1 MSENLELFYRDG
13 TSQLQRIQA
22 ALQED
27 YIRIEERTIEDWLKF
42 AQKYAEELNYYDA
55 DNQLNGNWQ
64 AFLNGSVAVED
75 MLHYLQNPTLFESD
89 PNKQEWLSRP
99 HFVLFLTFLQLLEQ
113 HLKPSLNNILPR
125 HLEYYYKQV
134 LKFTNKAAQPDRVHV
149 IFDLANNYAND
160 RFLLP
165 EKTALFAGK
174 DSTGKD
180 LVYRTPE
187 KIMVSRA
194 KVAQVKSTFVHYQ
207 TTQFDSYNLP
217 AQFVDM
223 LRLSLGQETITVGSS
238 SKQLLKP
245 GNPLPSPGY
254 FGYTDKEPDILF
266 FEKIQTLTAFAKKE
280 LYLSFADL
288 RLLMRL
294 KQNRDNDANEWNTI
308 NAELQKMK
316 SGVSLIID
324 ANNLRNFVTNF
335 TTATGHSPLNDTIY
349 DELQSVNNIY
359 NLYEELNFATTGD
372 YEVFKPL
379 VEPLDQQGYSDSH
392 RVRTLRKFIAEKFYT
407 NSTVDD
413 ATQNQ
418 YANDFH
424 TMVKTRQVIYREWR
438 DMQEILNN
446 IPQLS
451 SKATFSNLETP
462 IFDELLISKYGNLP
476 TFTSIDASLTNIDV
490 YFDTIIKIEKYFALF
505 IEEVESLLQNALTL
519 KNKKVVYQ
527 LLENAHQKKKIII
540 RQAELAAI
548 TPKTSDDLFKEA
560 LGLPNPGNNYLPL
573 PTGITSLEDLLTQ
586 VENNTTNAEVGVQYI
601 NDKLKLTTENFKFII
616 NTCQDYLV
624 DQQVPAWKWDRTY
637 LLLETAERQMRGEHS
652 SSSPM
657 IRHRNGV
664 YAFNNAQ
671 EATTNDQEESF
682 QRWRTFGRV
691 TDDKLSPLGLAI
703 QSPILALSTGER
715 TIELDLILSDE
726 VTSTEIAALQTIK
739 NEEDG
744 QGNLLHPFKV
754 EITGENRW
762 LTVTTFN
769 SLAYDTPS
777 NVLKIHCQLASD
789 FVPVQAY
796 SEADELYARTSP
808 TLKISIER
816 PSLMMGSLTAQDLF
830 SQIQLKKVE
839 LKVQAQNIRPTLASN
854 DTSILNPQN
863 AFTPFGSTPNAQA
876 KFYFTHPELVDKKLD
891 NVSLQ
896 LNWLGKPSNWSSHYN
911 LYGANYQNAAL
922 VKTTLDLH
930 DQGIIRRF
938 SLNDTTEEFELLNY
952 TGASLTLDTSQ
963 EAAKAFP
970 YLPLMNTNN
979 TSTQIFEHPRY
990 FIVQLGTQDFGHAQY
1005 PVLASQKASELAI
1018 RMKGSIPESDAAA
1031 YQVNPPYTP
1040 EWQDFS
1046 FNYTASA
1053 NDMGE
1058 IPNPNVNP
1066 DPNSPPPP
1074 PIKINTLTVM
1084 HVHPF
1089 GHTTMAKVEDTSLVP
1104 NYPQEGYLYLG
1115 IKDLQTPFDLSLLF
1129 RMAEGSANPELTP
1142 PAIDWRYLQGDQW
1155 QLLSQKGRIITD
1167 GSNGLLNTGIIKMRI
1182 PTEADTQHQVLPS
1195 GYHWLRASVR
1205 NNSLGLSDTID
1216 IHAQAIEAVFEDQ
1229 QNDPNHLKT
1238 PLPAETITRTYEPR
1252 PELKAVQQ
1260 PYSSFGGQVM
1270 EPEDQLN
1277 IRISERLRHKNRAL
1291 TVWDYERLVLG
1302 AFPEVYKIKCLP
1314 GQLLTDS
1321 QPGEVVLI
1329 AVPNISGI
1337 RPYDP
1342 FKPKLSVDILQKIQ
1356 QYLIERAAP
1365 HAQVTVRNPTYLE
1378 LRIYMQVVFHPEY
1391 QADHKYYLE
1400 LLHLALQQY
1409 LAPWAFDTG
1418 ADIALGGKLY
1428 PNLIVDFVE
1437 RLEYI
1442 DYINNFSLGYID
1454 GEDVYLVTQDE
1465 MQSGLTA
1472 HRADGVWVSA
1482 REHRLSSIQNIGG
1495 KNTGIGH
1502 MMIANDFT
1510 IA

>member
-13 TSQLQRIQA
+13 TSQLQRTQA

-42 AQKYAEELNYYDA
+42 AQKYAEELNYYSS

-64 AFLNGSVAVED
+64 AFLNGSVTVED

-113 HLKPSLNNILPR
+113 NLKPSLNNILPR

-134 LKFTNKAAQPDRVHV
+134 LKFTNKAAQPDKVHV

-187 KIMVSRA
+187 KMMVSRA
-194 KVAQVKSTFVHYQ
+194 KVTQIKSSFVHYQ
-207 TTQFDSYNLP
+207 TTQFDSYSLP
-217 AQFVDM
+217 SQFLEM
-223 LRLSLGQETITVGSS
+223 LRLSLGQETVGTGADER
-238 SKQLLKP
+238 KQLKP
-245 GNPLPSPGY
+245 GEPLLFPG
-254 FGYTDKEPDILF
+254 FLGYTTKEPDEVF
-266 FEKIQTLTAFAKKE
+266 FEKIQALVAFANTE

-294 KQNRDNDANEWNTI
+294 KQNRDNDANEWNII
-308 NAELQKMK
+308 NTELQKMK
-316 SGVSLIID
+316 NGGSLTIN
-324 ANNLRNFVTNF
+324 ASNLRDFVANF
-335 TTATGHSPLNDTIY
+335 TTVTGHSPLNDSIY

-379 VEPLDQQGYSDSH
+379 IEPLDQQGYSDSH
-392 RVRTLRKFIAEKFYT
+392 RVRTLRKFITEKFYT

-424 TMVKTRQVIYREWR
+424 TLVQARQKIYQEWR

-446 IPQLS
+446 IPQLP
-451 SKATFSNLETP
+451 SKATFANLETP
-462 IFDELLISKYGNLP
+462 NFDELLASKYGNLP
-476 TFTSIDASLTNIDV
+476 VFTSIDASLTNIDQ
-490 YFDTIIKIEKYFALF
+490 YFDTAIKIEQYFALF
-505 IEEVESLLQNALTL
+505 IEEVDTLLQNALTL
-519 KNKKVVYQ
+519 KNKKVVYK
-527 LLENAHQKKKIII
+527 LLESAHQKKKIII
-540 RQAELAAI
+540 RQEELSKI
-548 TPKTSDDLFKEA
+548 TPKTSDALFKEA
-560 LGLPNPGNNYLPL
+560 LGLPNPGDNYLPL

-586 VENNTTNAEVGVQYI
+586 VENDTANATAGIQYI
-601 NDKLKLTTENFKFII
+601 NDKLKLTKDNFKFII
-616 NTCQDYLV
+616 NTCQDHLV
-624 DQQVPAWKWDRTY
+624 DQLVPSWKWDRVY
-637 LLLETAERQMRGEHS
+637 LLLEEAERKMRGEHPA
-652 SSSPM
+652 SSPV
-657 IRHRNGV
+657 ISHRNGV
-664 YAFNNAQ
+664 YAFANAQ
-671 EATTNDQEESF
+671 DAKTNDQEETF
-682 QRWRTFGRV
+682 ERWRTFGQIENG
-691 TDDKLSPLGLAI
+691 KLTPLGLAI
-703 QSPILALSTGER
+703 QSPVLALSAGER
-715 TIELDLILSDE
+715 VIELNLTLTDE
-726 VTSTEIAALQTIK
+726 VTSTEVTALQTIQNALDAEGK
-739 NEEDG
+739 
-744 QGNLLHPFKV
+744 LLHPFKV
-754 EITGENRW
+754 EITGENGW
-762 LTVTTFN
+762 LPITTFN
-769 SLAYDTPS
+769 TLTYDSTAK
-777 NVLKIHCQLASD
+777 VLKIHCQLASD
-789 FVPVQAY
+789 FDPVQTYKQA
-796 SEADELYARTSP
+796 SEVYARTTP
-808 TLKISIER
+808 TLKVSIER
-816 PSLMMGSLTAQDLF
+816 SNLMMDQLTAQDLF
-830 SQIQLKKVE
+830 SQIQLKKVD
-839 LKVQAQNIRPTLASN
+839 LKVVAQNIRPTLAGN
-854 DTSILNPQN
+854 DTTTLNPKN
-863 AFTPFGSTPNAQA
+863 AFTPFGSTPTAQA
-876 KFYFTHPELVDKKLD
+876 KFYFTHPELIDKKLD
-891 NVSLQ
+891 NISIN
-896 LNWLGKPSNWSSHYN
+896 LNWLGKPADWNGYYN
-911 LYGANYQNAAL
+911 LYGANYQNPTL
-922 VKTTLDLH
+922 FKTTLDLH
-930 DQGIIRRF
+930 DQGISRRF
-938 SLNDTTEEFELLNY
+938 SLNDATEDFELLNY
-952 TGASLTLDTSQ
+952 AGAALTLDTSQ
-963 EAAKAFP
+963 EAAAAFP
-970 YLPLMNTNN
+970 YLPLSVTNN
-979 TSTQIFEHPRY
+979 TDDLFEQSRY

-1018 RMKGSIPESDAAA
+1018 RMKGSVQESDAAA

-1046 FNYTASA
+1046 FTYTASA
-1053 NDMGE
+1053 SDQGTTTN
-1058 IPNPNVNP
+1058 N
-1066 DPNSPPPP
+1066 NS
-1074 PIKINTLTVM
+1074 LTVM
-1084 HVHPF
+1084 HIHPF
-1089 GHTTMAKVEDTSLVP
+1089 GYTTMDKVETTSFLP

-1115 IKDLQTPFDLSLLF
+1115 IQSLKTPFDLNLLF

-1155 QLLSQKGRIITD
+1155 QLLTQKGRIITD

-1182 PTEADTQHQVLPS
+1182 PVEADTQHQVLPS

-1205 NNSLGLSDTID
+1205 NNSLGLSDTIG

-1238 PLPAETITRTYEPR
+1238 PLPAETITRTYTPQ
-1252 PELKAVQQ
+1252 PELKTVKQ
-1260 PYSSFGGQVM
+1260 PYSSFGGQVR
-1270 EPEDQLN
+1270 EPEAQLN

-1291 TVWDYERLVLG
+1291 TVWDYERLVLE

-1321 QPGEVVLI
+1321 HPGQVVLI
-1329 AVPNISGI
+1329 TVPNISGI

-1356 QYLIERAAP
+1356 QYLTERASPTADI
-1365 HAQVTVRNPTYLE
+1365 VVRNPTYLE

-1409 LAPWAFDTG
+1409 LAPWAFDNG

-1442 DYINNFSLGYID
+1442 DYINNFSLGYLD
-1454 GEDVYLVTQDE
+1454 GEDVYLVTQDQ

-1472 HRADGVWVSA
+1472 NRADGVWVSA
-1482 REHRLSSIQNIGG
+1482 REHRLSSIQNVGTG
-1495 KNTGIGH
+1495 KNTGIGY
-1502 MMIANDFT
+1502 MMVANDFT